1 MKNSTRA
8 ARIGLVLAGGG
19 ARGAYQVGVMEY
31 LAEVDISLAAVAGT
45 SIGALNGAV
54 VAAQGSPDAAVEHL
68 VNVWDEVGRT
78 AGHADSG
85 LGAVSDVVKLARG
98 PVLHPE
104 FIDGV
109 LDRHVDLAQ
118 LCLPFWVAAFPG
130 VPDDNW
136 FADIVRSV
144 TGAQSEWIKVNDLA
158 MAQRK
163 EAVLASAALPF
174 IVPGRRVD
182 DRLYRDG
189 ALGGVYAN
197 APLGSLMAESPLDLI
212 LVTHLQRGVLW
223 DASRYPTAT
232 VLEIRPSE
240 ALVSPGVT
248 GNAISLLDFSARRLN
263 ELRELGYRDAERTI
277 TTARVLLGPFPRRR
291 EAQDV
296 MLEAVRELDSP

>member
-1 MKNSTRA
+1 MKNTTRA

-19 ARGAYQVGVMEY
+19 ARGAYQVGVVEY
-31 LAEVDISLAAVAGT
+31 LAELGISLAAVAGT

-54 VAAQGSPDAAVEHL
+54 VAAQGSPDAAVEHM
-68 VNVWDEVGRT
+68 VNVWDEVGRA

-85 LGAVSDVVKLARG
+85 SGTVPDVVKLARG

-104 FIDGV
+104 FVDSV

-118 LCLPFWVAAFPG
+118 LSLPFWVAAFPG

-136 FADIVRSV
+136 FADVVRSV
-144 TGAQSEWIKVNDLA
+144 NGAQSEWIKVNDLA
-158 MAQRK
+158 AAERR

-174 IVPGRRVD
+174 IAPGRRVG

-189 ALGGVYAN
+189 SLGGVYAN
-197 APLGSLMAESPLDLI
+197 APLGPLMAESPLDLI
-212 LVTHLQRGVLW
+212 LVTHLRRGVLW

-248 GNAISLLDFSARRLN
+248 GNAVSLMDFSARRLN
-263 ELRELGYRDAERTI
+263 ELRQLGYQDAERTI
-277 TTARVLLGPFPRRR
+277 TGARALLEPHLRRR
-291 EAQDV
+291 EAQDT